1 MATTAQENLPPPLDS
16 KAKLP
21 PLFDGTPRLYIS
33 YSCPFAQR
41 AWITR
46 NYKGLQDKI
55 KLVPLN
61 LQDRPAWYKEKVYP
75 VNKVPALEH
84 NGKVIG
90 ESLDLI
96 KYVDSNFEG
105 PSLLPDDPEKRKFA
119 DELFSHI
126 DTFTNDVYTSFKG
139 DPAKQAGPA
148 FDYLEKA
155 LDKFDDGP
163 LVEFAV
169 RAWKYKK
176 RGIAMDDILPFVSS
190 FTLHRPLKRLAFEG
204 FKTAGWHLNEF
215 ENKGCFLVIVSVAKA
230 LLVCIYMSAF
240 CTRQQKQNYS

>member
-1 MATTAQENLPPPLDS
+1 MHYYHDTLTRAHCVTAGFRSARESSSTVGFEGRATTSVRWNSQ
-16 KAKLP
+16 
-21 PLFDGTPRLYIS
+21 
-33 YSCPFAQR
+33 
-41 AWITR
+41 
-46 NYKGLQDKI
+46 GLQDKI

-155 LDKFDDGP
+155 VDKFDDGP
-163 LVEFAV
+163 F
-169 RAWKYKK
+169 
-176 RGIAMDDILPFVSS
+176 
-190 FTLHRPLKRLAFEG
+190 
-204 FKTAGWHLNEF
+204 
-215 ENKGCFLVIVSVAKA
+215 FLGQT
-230 LLVCIYMSAF
+230 
-240 CTRQQKQNYS
+240 TRQ

>member
-1 MATTAQENLPPPLDS
+1 MLVICAEEFLNKIGMS
-16 KAKLP
+16 
-21 PLFDGTPRLYIS
+21 S
-33 YSCPFAQR
+33 S
-41 AWITR
+41 
-46 NYKGLQDKI
+46 LQ
-55 KLVPLN
+55 
-61 LQDRPAWYKEKVYP
+61 
-75 VNKVPALEH
+75 VPALEH

-163 LVEFAV
+163 F
-169 RAWKYKK
+169 
-176 RGIAMDDILPFVSS
+176 
-190 FTLHRPLKRLAFEG
+190 
-204 FKTAGWHLNEF
+204 
-215 ENKGCFLVIVSVAKA
+215 FLGQT
-230 LLVCIYMSAF
+230 
-240 CTRQQKQNYS
+240 TRQ